1 MKNTF
6 SGNRHPADTKYN
18 KFLFLNKLQ
27 QIRKIKGTEKHDEIK
42 GTEPTIN
49 NIGEYMEMNILIIE
63 DDEGLRTCIA
73 KFLALKGHQAD
84 AVGDGVTGLHL
95 AVVNNYDAIV
105 LDLSLPGIDGLNVC
119 SRIRSDASKD
129 TPVLML
135 TGRSSL
141 DDKLAGFDTGA
152 DDYMVKPIELE
163 ELLAR
168 LTALAKRVKSQQP
181 QSVLQVGDLC
191 LNLETLEARR
201 ASQRIDLTPIAL
213 RILETLMQNAPH
225 VVKREQLEKAI
236 WQKKPPSSNSLQTHI
251 HYLRDA
257 IDKPFEKPLLHT
269 VHGIGYRMSDNSET
283 G

>member
-1 MKNTF
+1 
-6 SGNRHPADTKYN
+6 
-18 KFLFLNKLQ
+18 
-27 QIRKIKGTEKHDEIK
+27 
-42 GTEPTIN
+42 
-49 NIGEYMEMNILIIE
+49 MNILVIE

-73 KFLALKGHQAD
+73 KFLALKGHQVN

-95 AVVNNYDAIV
+95 AVVNSYDAIV
-105 LDLSLPGIDGLNVC
+105 LDLSLPGIDGLDVC
-119 SRIRSDASKD
+119 ARIRSDASKD

-168 LTALAKRVKSQQP
+168 LTALSKRVKAQP
-181 QSVLQVGDLC
+181 PQTVLKVGDLS
-191 LNLETLEARR
+191 LNLDTLEAKR
-201 ASQRIDLTPIAL
+201 ANQQISLTPIAL

-251 HYLRDA
+251 HYLRDV
-257 IDKPFEKPLLHT
+257 IDKPFDKPLLHT
-269 VHGIGYRMSDNSET
+269 VHGIGYRMSDATDSC
-283 G
+283 